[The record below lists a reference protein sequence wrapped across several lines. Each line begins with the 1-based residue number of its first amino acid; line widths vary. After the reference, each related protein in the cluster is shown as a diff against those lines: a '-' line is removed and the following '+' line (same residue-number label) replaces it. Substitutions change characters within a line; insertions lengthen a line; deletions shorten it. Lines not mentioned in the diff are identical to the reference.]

1 MLLVWDCKNVTG
13 KLGHLVP
20 YIDGVSGLIMTLLSW
35 PAQIRIWECGLLL
48 VFNRCCKEW
57 LERSETW
64 RLPSMSSR
72 VVMNLIL
79 MSPTMIV
86 RFNLRLK
93 QMRIFSQPNQLH
105 RGRGNVITAMKFHR
119 NGKYFNVG
127 TQFAHCVLSYWTA
140 EEDPLTANVMSAVSP
155 FRMSFL
161 FSQVSWNS
169 KSEQEPSEWQ
179 DETAWYLTTW
189 YNLTY
194 W

>member
-20 YIDGVSGLIMTLLSW
+20 YIDGVSGPIMTLLSW

-86 RFNLRLK
+86 RFNLSLK
-93 QMRIFSQPNQLH
+93 QMRIFSQHNQLH
-105 RGRGNVITAMKFHR
+105 RSRGNVITAMPWSSWGMENISMGHPI
-119 NGKYFNVG
+119 
-127 TQFAHCVLSYWTA
+127 CSLCA
-140 EEDPLTANVMSAVSP
+140 ELLNSRRRPIDRKCHVCSKPIQSVIPFSP
-155 FRMSFL
+155 GFM
-161 FSQVSWNS
+161 
-169 KSEQEPSEWQ
+169 EQ
-179 DETAWYLTTW
+179 
-189 YNLTY
+189 
-194 W
+194 

>member
-1 MLLVWDCKNVTG
+1 
-13 KLGHLVP
+13 
-20 YIDGVSGLIMTLLSW
+20 MTLLSW
-35 PAQIRIWECGLLL
+35 PAQIRIWESGLLL

-57 LERSETW
+57 LERSGKD
-64 RLPSMSSR
+64 LYCMSSR

-86 RFNLRLK
+86 RFNLSLK

-105 RGRGNVITAMKFHR
+105 RGRGNVITAMKFLR

-169 KSEQEPSEWQ
+169 KSEQEHSEWQ
-179 DETAWYLTTW
+179 DETVQVWAALLLLVEERQLDTIRHIVKC
-189 YNLTY
+189 
-194 W
+194 